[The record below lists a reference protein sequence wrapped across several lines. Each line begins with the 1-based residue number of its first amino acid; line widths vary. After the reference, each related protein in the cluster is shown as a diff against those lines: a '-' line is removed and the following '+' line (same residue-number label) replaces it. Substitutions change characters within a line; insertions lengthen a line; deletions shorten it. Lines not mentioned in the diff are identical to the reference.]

1 MRSAGAEEVAAS
13 DRSPATTAPH
23 DRHRLPRAAAPSAH
37 PPAAVGPAP
46 LDGRR
51 LAGRSS
57 WLALGAAVVAAVAET
72 VGAVLAGRAAEG
84 PTTAL
89 VVALGAVLVGA
100 GLLDTAGRTLFSGV
114 VGRAEGRLRG
124 DLVDRVLGQP
134 VAALEEQGVGELFD
148 RVDDDA
154 WQLSSLLRTVGWGT
168 GRAALRSVASWVAA
182 GLLWWPAFV
191 AFPLVAALAWL
202 AVRRR
207 APEVAR
213 LKVLEE
219 VAWSEHSSH
228 LEESVAGRDD
238 VRTSLGQP
246 HVLRQYARRGREL
259 LDRVRATSRVA
270 AGLAARAGLVLH
282 AMLGALVVVG
292 VALVGGGD
300 LDLARLFA
308 LWVLVSGFVAQLAQ
322 VSNNLPDIQ
331 EGLGAL
337 ARIRQL
343 LSTDQEP
350 VGGAPLPAGPARV
363 ELRGL
368 SVGYEGGF
376 ALDGVDLVV
385 EAGTTCALVG
395 RSGSG
400 KSTLAKALSRAVE
413 PAPGSVLVG
422 GVDVVRADVE
432 QLRRAVGVVTQR
444 TELLA
449 ASLADNITLFADVP
463 DGAVEGAVRALG
475 LQAWVDALPDGL
487 STRLGTGGTT
497 LSAGEEQLVAFARL
511 LVRDVSLVVLDE
523 ATARMD
529 PQTEALVTAAS
540 ERLLSGRTGVV
551 IAHRLSTTRRCD
563 AVAVLEA
570 GRLVQHGPR
579 AVLAREPGPFRDLLR
594 ASGEPGPEAGPE
606 AGPEVGPGAGAGPG
620 AGPGAPADAPAHRA
634 PRRSPR
640 PSGPEPR
647 TSLPRTVLRVL
658 LTHRRWGL
666 TGTLGFL
673 GLSLL
678 GAAGAVTGWLWG
690 DVVAAL
696 EAGRPPWPLV
706 PPLLLAVLLSPLCL
720 VVAFRVYPLWWV
732 AVSLRLRMAVL
743 RGQTEQR
750 RLARTTPGEVTAR
763 ALDSDRLMIYAD
775 RWVDVTIGVL
785 VVVVTSLAAQES
797 LLAGSVVAGV
807 LVGSALV
814 SALGAPAVG
823 RAARVAGDQRTV
835 FGSSLVSALDAV
847 RTVKLAAAVGPVRR
861 HLAGVDHVRVRASV
875 HENRLK
881 ALLEGV
887 PVVLVQVGVVAGWVL
902 YLVGVF
908 DLSTAVLVTTAVT
921 GSAWFGTVA
930 GAAIT
935 EIPVARRWLRA
946 ASALAGRGDLVTLP
960 AGVDLVAGSAPAPP
974 EVPRTPLRRL
984 RLEGLSAVHE
994 DGTVGVAGV
1003 DLELASGELVL
1014 LVGRVGAGKSSLL
1027 GALAGLVDHEGRL
1040 LWNGSDVDD
1049 PQVFLRPGQVAWVGQ
1064 VPRVLSGTFA
1074 DNVVLDHARAADG
1087 ALADARMGPDVER
1100 AGGHSALVGHRGVRL
1115 SGGQVQRLAL
1125 ARALATEAELLV
1137 ADDVSSALDARTE
1150 VELWEALR
1158 SRGTTVVGSTSKR
1171 SALARAD
1178 RVVVLEGGR
1187 LAATGT
1193 WAELEGRWGH
1203 LAG

>member
-1 MRSAGAEEVAAS
+1 MRSASAEDVVTTGGAGS
-13 DRSPATTAPH
+13 AP
-23 DRHRLPRAAAPSAH
+23 PGAAPLDGSTSGGLSGAR
-37 PPAAVGPAP
+37 PAEPAP

-51 LAGRSS
+51 LAARGS
-57 WLALGAAVVAAVAET
+57 WVALAAAVVAAVAET
-72 VGAVLAGRAAEG
+72 VGAVLAGRAATG

-89 VVALGAVLVGA
+89 VVALGAVLLGA
-100 GLLDTAGRTLFSGV
+100 GLLDTLGRTLFSGV

-134 VAALEEQGVGELFD
+134 VTALEEQGVGELFD

-168 GRAALRSVASWVAA
+168 GRAALRSVASWVVA
-182 GLLWWPAFV
+182 GLTWWPAFL
-191 AFPLVAALAWL
+191 AFPVVAGLAWL

-246 HVLRQYARRGREL
+246 HVLRQYAVRARAL
-259 LDRVRATSRVA
+259 LERVRATSRTA

-282 AMLGALVVVG
+282 AMLAALLVAG

-300 LDLARLFA
+300 LGVGELVT
-308 LWVLVSGFVAQLAQ
+308 LWLLVSSFVGQLAQ

-337 ARIRQL
+337 SRIRQL
-343 LSTDQEP
+343 LSAPQEP
-350 VGGAPLPAGPARV
+350 EGGAHLPPGPARV

-376 ALDGVDLVV
+376 ALDAVSLVV

-400 KSTLAKALSRAVE
+400 KSTLAKALSRAVD
-413 PAPGSVLVG
+413 PAPGTVLVG
-422 GVDVVRADVE
+422 GVDVVRADVDD
-432 QLRRAVGVVTQR
+432 LRRAVGVVTQR
-444 TELLA
+444 TELLS

-463 DGAVEGAVRALG
+463 EGAVESAVRALG
-475 LQAWVDALPDGL
+475 LEDWVDALPEGL
-487 STRLGTGGTT
+487 ATRLGTGGTT

-529 PQTEALVTAAS
+529 PQTEARVTRAS
-540 ERLLSGRTGVV
+540 ERLLAGRTGVV

-579 AVLAREPGPFRDLLR
+579 EELARAEGPFRELLR
-594 ASGEPGPEAGPE
+594 AGGDVPPGPA
-606 AGPEVGPGAGAGPG
+606 VG
-620 AGPGAPADAPAHRA
+620 APAHRA
-634 PRRSPR
+634 PRRAPR
-640 PSGPEPR
+640 PAAPEPR

-658 LTHRRWGL
+658 TTHKRWGL
-666 TGTLGFL
+666 TGSLGFL

-678 GAAGAVTGWLWG
+678 GASGALTGWLWG
-690 DVVAAL
+690 LVVAVL
-696 EAGRPPWPLV
+696 DDGREPWPLV
-706 PPLLLAVLLSPLCL
+706 VPLVAAVMLSPVALLL
-720 VVAFRVYPLWWV
+720 AFRVYPLWWV
-732 AVSLRLRMAVL
+732 GVALRLRLAVL

-775 RWVDVTIGVL
+775 RWVDVTIGV
-785 VVVVTSLAAQES
+785 VVVAVTALAAEQS
-797 LLAGSVVAGV
+797 LLAGAVVAGV

-814 SALGAPAVG
+814 SALGAPAMG
-823 RAARVAGDQRTV
+823 RAARVAGDQRAV

-861 HLAGVDHVRVRASV
+861 HLAAVDDVRVSASV
-875 HENRLK
+875 REMRTK

-887 PVVLVQVGVVAGWVL
+887 PVVLVQAGVAAGWAL
-902 YLVGVF
+902 YLLGAF
-908 DLSTAVLVTTAVT
+908 DLRTAVLVTTAVT

-946 ASALAGRGDLVTLP
+946 ASALAGTGDLVALP
-960 AGVDLVAGSAPAPP
+960 AGVDLVAGTAPSPAAA
-974 EVPRTPLRRL
+974 PRTPLRRL
-984 RLEGLSAVHE
+984 ALEGFTAVHD
-994 DGTVGVAGV
+994 DGTVGVEGV
-1003 DLELASGELVL
+1003 DLEVVAGELVL
-1014 LVGRVGAGKSSLL
+1014 LVGRVGSGKSSLL

-1040 LWNGSDVDD
+1040 VWNDREVDD
-1049 PQVFLRPGQVAWVGQ
+1049 PQLFLRPGQVAWVGQ

-1100 AGGHSALVGHRGVRL
+1100 AGGHGALVGHRGVRL

-1150 VELWEALR
+1150 VELWESLR
-1158 SRGTTVVGSTSKR
+1158 RRGTTVVGSTSKR

-1178 RVVVLEGGR
+1178 RVVVLEEGR
-1187 LAATGT
+1187 LAASGP